1 LFTRRDI
8 VSDPFK
14 KDEPISVF
22 KKVSNSSEQAATPQ
36 TSQQKEQQE
45 YSQFPSWDL
54 LPPFKLVRR
63 GKKK

>member
-1 LFTRRDI
+1 

-14 KDEPISVF
+14 KDEPMSVF
-22 KKVSNSSEQAATPQ
+22 KKVSNSSEQVAK
-36 TSQQKEQQE
+36 QKEQQE